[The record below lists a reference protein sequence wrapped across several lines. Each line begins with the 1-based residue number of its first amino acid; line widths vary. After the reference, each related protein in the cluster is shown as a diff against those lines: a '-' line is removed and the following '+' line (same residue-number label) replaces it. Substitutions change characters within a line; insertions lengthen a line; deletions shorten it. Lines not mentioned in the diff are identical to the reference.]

1 MSFINGGQGES
12 TLDRFDT
19 IYLSMNRFMAQAAI
33 KAEMESGCE
42 QGICAEFR
50 NRDKPLLDGIQLCA
64 GLCKL
69 CCKALR

>member
-1 MSFINGGQGES
+1 
-12 TLDRFDT
+12 
-19 IYLSMNRFMAQAAI
+19 MNRFMAQAAI

>member
-33 KAEMESGCE
+33 N
-42 QGICAEFR
+42 IAEFR
-50 NRDKPLLDGIQLCA
+50 ITSVMCFFFKQNQMKD
-64 GLCKL
+64 
-69 CCKALR
+69 